1 MRPLRLTMQ
10 AFGSYGKG
18 TVIDFE
24 ETNQNL
30 FLITGDTGAGKTTI
44 FDAIVFALYGEASSS
59 ANRKDGTELQSQ
71 FVETSVEPF
80 VELSFSEVRGD
91 SREEYTVRR
100 IPRHVRPLKRG
111 TGLKEESESVALTLP
126 DGTEYP
132 QKETDRKLEE
142 IVGLTKEQFMQVAM
156 IAQGEFMELLRA
168 KSDEKKVIFRKLFH
182 TELYSRIVD
191 ELGRRRKE
199 KQQEMGKLRTVCQTE
214 AAHVK
219 VPEEK
224 AMPEEEE
231 PLTAELSALKKR
243 ILESDRL
250 SVVDME
256 QFLEKLKDLCR
267 MLEEREKTAAK
278 RHEKARQESLKK
290 RDEYNSAREL
300 LHRFDELKQAGN
312 DLEICAS
319 EEERIEELDRLA
331 GQITGAYEIRA
342 LWQRYRDS
350 EKTEDDTEK
359 SLAESQ
365 KLLPDLIKAHET
377 AAEQKKENKKLLDQE
392 TESFTKVSERVE
404 KALDIL
410 RKIQTVQ
417 KDVTEKEQSA
427 DQSERE
433 AENARIKLETLE
445 KKEKEQRQQSEIL
458 AQSEV
463 LLAEWKVKCG
473 MAEEINSELKE
484 IEKFLN
490 ETAVQWKKREKARTE
505 YARASEEYERK
516 NTEYER
522 LRKIFLNT
530 QAGFLA
536 KEQLRPGEP
545 CPVCGSLDHPHP
557 AQLQEDYQDLSRE
570 MLDEMSGEVNIL
582 RDIQE
587 RRASESQAATAL
599 YKEKESNLSIK
610 MDDLQK
616 KREEILPDPEE
627 GGSKMDSAPLE
638 ETASDQKDG
647 ISKWEEKDIL
657 WQKEL
662 SAWRARLS
670 SWKDFLN
677 TEGRNLKKNVRKLE
691 EIRKFLL
698 DVDEQKEKLK
708 RLSDEA
714 VSASAFAKET
724 LAAGRAQLKSLY
736 ETRDYETADEANA
749 VLRNA
754 RNEKQKRE
762 KAYED
767 ARDEEQRTRSAKEN
781 TETLIRR
788 YLQELPGQK
797 EERERRRKAYE
808 QIMQEKDLAETEWT
822 VLTERYQRNDPELIQ
837 KKVDAHGKKKAA
849 AESLYNAAK
858 KAIDGREKPI
868 LEDLEL
874 AKTSAEKRADETLK
888 ELEEIRG
895 YYRENKRVYQALEPV
910 METRGRIMEEHRRL
924 DDLYNLLGGKVS
936 GGRMDIETFVQRYYL
951 ERILYAANL
960 RFQEMSAG
968 QFELRMKDIDKA
980 GVGKNRGLDLMV
992 YSTVTGKER
1001 EIRTLS
1007 GGESF
1012 MAALSLALGMADQ
1025 IQESAASVNL
1035 DIMFIDEGFGSLDDH
1050 SRDKAVRVLQDMANG
1065 SKMIGIISHVTE
1077 LKQEIEDQLIVTKD
1091 EDGSHVRWQIS

>member
-1 MRPLRLTMQ
+1 MRPLKLTMQ
-10 AFGSYGKG
+10 AFGSYGKR
-18 TVIDFE
+18 TIIDFG

-30 FLITGDTGAGKTTI
+30 FLVAGDTGAGKTTI
-44 FDAIVFALYGEASSS
+44 FDAIVFALYGEASSN

-71 FVETSVEPF
+71 FVENNVEPF
-80 VELSFSEVRGD
+80 VELNFSEGTGD
-91 SREEYTVRR
+91 SRQEYTVRR

-111 TGLKEESESVALTLP
+111 TGEKEESGSVALTMP

-132 QKETDRKLEE
+132 QKETDKKLEE

-182 TELYSRIVD
+182 TELYSQIVD

-199 KQQEMGKLRTVCQTE
+199 KQQEMGRIRTICQTE
-214 AAHVK
+214 AAHIK
-219 VPEEK
+219 VPAEGEVQ
-224 AMPEEEE
+224 EEED
-231 PLTAELSALKKR
+231 PAAELIELKRR
-243 ILESDRL
+243 ILESERL
-250 SVVDME
+250 SIVDME
-256 QFLEKLKDLCR
+256 QLLEKLRDFCEI
-267 MLEEREKTAAK
+267 LEERAKTAAEL
-278 RHEKARQESLKK
+278 HERAQQVSLKK

-300 LHRFDELKQAGN
+300 LHRFDEMEQAGK

-319 EEERIEELDRLA
+319 EEGRIEELNRLA
-331 GQITGAYEIRA
+331 GQITGAYEIQA
-342 LWQRYRDS
+342 LWQRYRDAG
-350 EKTEDDTEK
+350 KTADDTEK
-359 SLAESQ
+359 SLSESQ
-365 KLLPDLIKAHET
+365 KLLPDLRKAHEA
-377 AAEQKKENKKLLDQE
+377 AAEKEQEEKKLLDQE

-410 RKIQTVQ
+410 RKIRTVQ
-417 KDVTEKEQSA
+417 KDVAEKEFSA
-427 DQSERE
+427 EQSERD
-433 AENARIKLETLE
+433 AEKARVKLETLE
-445 KKEKEQRQQSEIL
+445 KKEKEQRQQSEKL

-463 LLAEWKVKCG
+463 LLAQWKVEQEK
-473 MAEEINSELKE
+473 AEEIDLELRDSERLLKE
-484 IEKFLN
+484 T
-490 ETAVQWKKREKARTE
+490 ETQYEKAEKAKTE
-505 YARASEEYERK
+505 FLRSTGEYERK
-516 NTEYER
+516 NREYESQ
-522 LRKIFLNT
+522 RKVFLNT

-536 KEQLRPGEP
+536 REQLRPGEP

-557 AQLQEDYQDLSRE
+557 AQLQEEHQNLSRE
-570 MLDEMSGEVNIL
+570 MLDEMSEAVSAL
-582 RDIQE
+582 RDKQE
-587 RRASESQAATAL
+587 KSASAAQTASALFREKEENLSFKMSALGEKAEEFFSKHGEKQGEAEHTSGKEAASE
-599 YKEKESNLSIK
+599 K
-610 MDDLQK
+610 
-616 KREEILPDPEE
+616 
-627 GGSKMDSAPLE
+627 
-638 ETASDQKDG
+638 KDG
-647 ISKWEEKDIL
+647 ISKWEEKKDL
-657 WQKEL
+657 WRNELKE
-662 SAWRARLS
+662 WKDRLYFR
-670 SWKDFLN
+670 KDFLK
-677 TEGRNLKKNVRKLE
+677 TEGRRLQEDVRNLE
-691 EIRKFLL
+691 EIRKFLQ
-698 DVDEQKEKLK
+698 DVTEEKERMK
-708 RLSDEA
+708 RYSDEA
-714 VSASAFAKET
+714 ASASVLAKEM
-724 LAAGRAQLKSLY
+724 LAAEKAKLKSLY
-736 ETRDYETADEANA
+736 DARDYETEEEANA
-749 VLRNA
+749 VFHEA

-762 KAYED
+762 KAYGN
-767 ARDEEQRTRSAKEN
+767 ARTAEQKTRSAKEN
-781 TETLIRR
+781 AETLIRR

-797 EERERRRKAYE
+797 DERERRRKAYE
-808 QIMQEKDLAETEWT
+808 QIMEEKDLAEAEWT
-822 VLTERYQRNDPELIQ
+822 GLTERYQRNDPELIQ

-849 AESLYNAAK
+849 AESLYSASK
-858 KAIDGREKPI
+858 KAIDGREKPV
-868 LEDLEL
+868 LEELEA
-874 AKTSAEKRADETLK
+874 AKMSAERRADEALK

-895 YYRENKRVYQALEPV
+895 YYRENTRVYQALEPV
-910 METRGRIMEEHRRL
+910 MEKRGRIMEEHRKL

-951 ERILYAANL
+951 ERILYAANR

-1001 EIRTLS
+1001 EVRTLS